1 MKKCLVVIDMQVDF
15 VTGALGTPEAVRIV
29 PAVCSCIRQAAAEKA
44 DILYTMDTHT
54 DGYLSTAEGK
64 KLPVTH
70 CLRGTPGWALC
81 PEVQACL
88 PPDAVKFEKPAFGS
102 RELFEYAARHGYD
115 QIELCGLCTDICV
128 ISNAMGLKAFL
139 PEAEI
144 TVCAAACAGVTPES
158 HENALRSMR
167 ACQIEVEVS
176 DVVEKAGQNF
186 TQMKAS
192 P

>member
-29 PAVCSCIRQAAAEKA
+29 PAVCDCIRKAVVEKE

-64 KLPVTH
+64 NLPVPH
-70 CLRGTPGWALC
+70 CLQGTLGWELC

-102 RELFEYAARHGYD
+102 RELFEYAARQGYD
-115 QIELCGLCTDICV
+115 RIELCGVCTDICV

-139 PEAEI
+139 PEAELY
-144 TVCAAACAGVTPES
+144 VLASACAGVTPER
-158 HENALRSMR
+158 HENALRSMA
-167 ACQIEVEVS
+167 ACQIRVE
-176 DVVEKAGQNF
+176 
-186 TQMKAS
+186 
-192 P
+192 